1 MTVIPQDA
9 EGLPVHWYIRV
20 LSVYHVIILMQLWYQ
35 MYQCSWDAKKYQES
49 TEINN
54 LTLKCTFLVCS
65 LFISVQLSWS
75 QDHRQDVQLGMLRK
89 NGDSAWGTPSCQI
102 LQWISTNLQG

>member
-54 LTLKCTFLVCS
+54 LTLKCTFYSLLSVHKCTVELVSGPQAGCTTG
-65 LFISVQLSWS
+65 
-75 QDHRQDVQLGMLRK
+75 DVEK
-89 NGDSAWGTPSCQI
+89 
-102 LQWISTNLQG
+102 